1 MHPTHQHPLDIR
13 WSDLDPNVHVRHS
26 RYYDW
31 GAQMRMKMLFDAGI
45 TMKLMK
51 RHSVGVILMEEN
63 CRFRR
68 EVKWGDQPYMVS
80 QWTTIPENPQ
90 LFEFEHQLFKG
101 EGVFCAEIKVRGAW
115 MNTEQRKLSA
125 PPLAIQNLIDSAL
138 SE

>member
-1 MHPTHQHPLDIR
+1 
-13 WSDLDPNVHVRHS
+13 
-26 RYYDW
+26 
-31 GAQMRMKMLFDAGI
+31 MKMLFDAGI